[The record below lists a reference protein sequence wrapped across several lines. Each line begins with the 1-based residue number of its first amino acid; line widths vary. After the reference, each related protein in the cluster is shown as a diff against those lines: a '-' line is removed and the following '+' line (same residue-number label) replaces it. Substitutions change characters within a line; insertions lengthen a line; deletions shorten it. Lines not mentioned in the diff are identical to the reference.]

1 MKVSRFKFNGI
12 LPINKVSWWKYWKK

>member
-1 MKVSRFKFNGI
+1 MKIRKFKFNGI